1 MEAEVK
7 MTPEERDR
15 LVKVETKLESMDDWL
30 RTIASDV
37 GEIKKAAHMG
47 SGAWWLL
54 LRIGAVM
61 VVIAGA
67 FAWIFDRLPH
77 KGAT

>member
-1 MEAEVK
+1 MVPEGK

-30 RTIASDV
+30 RTIATDV
-37 GEIKKAAHMG
+37 GDIKKAAHMG

-54 LRIGAVM
+54 LRIGAVLAA
-61 VVIAGA
+61 IAAA
-67 FAWIFDRLPH
+67 FAWVFDRLPH
-77 KGAT
+77 KGGP